1 MYLRAAIRKARREV
15 SMAILHFINSKSQ
28 QTSKGMLFV
37 LRYTMQDKK
46 TVAYDGNK
54 YVSGVNCTPMSA
66 YTEFNNTK
74 KLYGKTDGRLYYHF
88 VQSFSVAE
96 TISPQTAHE
105 IALRFA
111 EEAKLLHGYE
121 IVVSTHSDRD
131 HIHSHFVLN
140 SVNAETGRKF
150 HISEKDVEVLMK
162 VSDNICREYGLSV
175 IEPAPKSD
183 RAKPMSD
190 REYRSAENGQSWK
203 IRLEATISNVM
214 QTASSKEHF
223 IMLMEAE
230 GYGVKWTDTRKNIT
244 YTTPE
249 GKACRDNKL
258 HYKKY
263 LKENMEY
270 EFIYRAQIS
279 AKFYSRG
286 TKAAY
291 RRRKGSSLRY
301 GDRTELD
308 GDDLYAE
315 SADTVAERN
324 QGYSSDTYDRGRT
337 EGLSGRAVG
346 GADGVCRSDE
356 NGYRGFSSGDESIG
370 ERAERK
376 YQADD
381 EGHRETGWENER
393 ELFER
398 TLFGEGD
405 YGTSYEK
412 DVSDLYDPVRS
423 SDSIGTDTLY
433 LIGGISNLIDEDTPV
448 EDSTTMHQKKE
459 LKKYNG
465 PVMSGM

>member
-1 MYLRAAIRKARREV
+1 
-15 SMAILHFINSKSQ
+15 MAILHFINSKSQ

-46 TVAYDGNK
+46 TIASDGKK
-54 YVSGVNCTPMSA
+54 YVSGANCTPLSA

-88 VQSFSVAE
+88 VQSFSVDE

-111 EEAKLLHGYE
+111 EEAKQLHGYE

-140 SVNAETGRKF
+140 SVNAETGKKF
-150 HISEKDVEVLMK
+150 HISEKDVEALMK

-175 IEPAPKSD
+175 IEPAPKSEC
-183 RAKPMSD
+183 AKPMSD

-223 IMLMEAE
+223 IMLMETE
-230 GYGVKWTDTRKNIT
+230 GYGVKWTDIRKNIT

-279 AKFYSRG
+279 AEFYSRG
-286 TKAAY
+286 TEAAY
-291 RRRKGSSLRY
+291 RRRKGSSLRH
-301 GDRTELD
+301 GNRTELD
-308 GDDLYAE
+308 GNDLYAE

-324 QGYSSDTYDRGRT
+324 QGYASDTYNGGRT
-337 EGLSGRAVG
+337 EGLSGRAIG
-346 GADGVCRSDE
+346 CADGVYRSDE
-356 NGYRGFSSGDESIG
+356 NDHRRFSSSDESIG
-370 ERAERK
+370 EGTDRE
-376 YQADD
+376 YQADY
-381 EGHRETGWENER
+381 EGYRETGWENER
-393 ELFER
+393 EFFER
-398 TLFGEGD
+398 ALFGEGD
-405 YGTSYEK
+405 YGASYQE
-412 DVSDLYDPVRS
+412 DVSDLYDPVCS

-433 LIGGISNLIDEDTPV
+433 LIGGIGNLIDEDAPV
-448 EDSTTMHQKKE
+448 EDCTTMHPKKE
-459 LKKYNG
+459 RKKYNG
-465 PVMSGM
+465 PIMGGM

>member
-1 MYLRAAIRKARREV
+1 
-15 SMAILHFINSKSQ
+15 MAILHFINSKSQ

-88 VQSFSVAE
+88 VQSFSVDE
-96 TISPQTAHE
+96 NISPQTAHE

-111 EEAKLLHGYE
+111 EEAKLLHKYE

-140 SVNAETGRKF
+140 SVNAESGKKF

-162 VSDNICREYGLSV
+162 VSDNICRENGLSV
-175 IEPAPKSD
+175 IEPAPKSE

-214 QTASSKEHF
+214 QSASSKEHF

-258 HYKKY
+258 HYIKY

-279 AKFYSRG
+279 AEFYSRG
-286 TKAAY
+286 TEAAC

-301 GDRTELD
+301 GYRTELD
-308 GDDLYAE
+308 GNDLYAE
-315 SADTVAERN
+315 STDTVAERN
-324 QGYSSDTYDRGRT
+324 QRYASDAYDGGT
-337 EGLSGRAVG
+337 AEGLSGRA
-346 GADGVCRSDE
+346 DRGVAEIHRSDE
-356 NGYRGFSSGDESIG
+356 TGDRGFSSGDESISVQDDR
-370 ERAERK
+370 E
-376 YQADD
+376 YQTDN
-381 EGHRETGWENER
+381 EGYRETGWENER

-398 TLFGEGD
+398 AFYGEG
-405 YGTSYEK
+405 YSGVSYAE
-412 DVSDLYDPVRS
+412 DVSDLYDSVRS
-423 SDSIGTDTLY
+423 NDSIGTDTLY
-433 LIGGISNLIDEDTPV
+433 LIGGISNLIDEDESV
-448 EDSTTMHQKKE
+448 EDCTTKHYPAERKK
-459 LKKYNG
+459 KHG
-465 PVMSGM
+465 PVMGGM

>member
-1 MYLRAAIRKARREV
+1 
-15 SMAILHFINSKSQ
+15 MAILHFINSKSQ

-46 TVAYDGNK
+46 TVAEDGNK
-54 YVSGVNCTPMSA
+54 YVSGVNCTPISA

-88 VQSFSVAE
+88 VQSFSVDE

-111 EEAKLLHGYE
+111 EEAKLLQGYE

-140 SVNAETGRKF
+140 SVNAETGKKF
-150 HISEKDVEVLMK
+150 HISEKDVEALMQ
-162 VSDNICREYGLSV
+162 VSDNICREYGLSI
-175 IEPAPKSD
+175 IEPTPKSE

-279 AKFYSRG
+279 AEFYSRG
-286 TKAAY
+286 TEAAY
-291 RRRKGSSLRY
+291 RRRKGSSMHY
-301 GDRTELD
+301 GDRTKLD
-308 GDDLYAE
+308 SNDLYAE
-315 SADTVAERN
+315 SADSVAERN
-324 QGYSSDTYDRGRT
+324 QGYSSDTYNGGRA
-337 EGLSGRAVG
+337 EGLSGRAIG
-346 GADGVCRSDE
+346 GTDRVQRSDE
-356 NGYRGFSSGDESIG
+356 NSYRGFSSGDESIG
-370 ERAERK
+370 KGTDRE
-376 YQADD
+376 YQADH
-381 EGHRETGWENER
+381 EGYRETGWANER

-398 TLFGEGD
+398 SLFGEGD
-405 YGTSYEK
+405 YGTSYEE

-423 SDSIGTDTLY
+423 PNSIGTDTLY
-433 LIGGISNLIDEDTPV
+433 FIGGISTLIDEDAPV
-448 EDSTTMHQKKE
+448 EDCTTKHYPAERKK
-459 LKKYNG
+459 KHD
-465 PVMSGM
+465 PVMGGM

>member
-1 MYLRAAIRKARREV
+1 
-15 SMAILHFINSKSQ
+15 MAILHFINSKSQ

-46 TVAYDGNK
+46 TVAEDGNK
-54 YVSGVNCTPMSA
+54 YVSGVNCTPISA

-88 VQSFSVAE
+88 VQSFSADE
-96 TISPQTAHE
+96 NISPQTAHE

-140 SVNAETGRKF
+140 SVNAETGKKF
-150 HISEKDVEVLMK
+150 HINEKDVEALMR

-175 IEPAPKSD
+175 IEPEPKSE

-214 QTASSKEHF
+214 QTASSKGHF

-279 AKFYSRG
+279 AEFYSRG
-286 TKAAY
+286 TEAAY
-291 RRRKGSSLRY
+291 RRRKGSALRY
-301 GDRTELD
+301 
-308 GDDLYAE
+308 
-315 SADTVAERN
+315 
-324 QGYSSDTYDRGRT
+324 
-337 EGLSGRAVG
+337 
-346 GADGVCRSDE
+346 
-356 NGYRGFSSGDESIG
+356 SI
-370 ERAERK
+370 
-376 YQADD
+376 
-381 EGHRETGWENER
+381 N
-393 ELFER
+393 
-398 TLFGEGD
+398 
-405 YGTSYEK
+405 
-412 DVSDLYDPVRS
+412 
-423 SDSIGTDTLY
+423 
-433 LIGGISNLIDEDTPV
+433 
-448 EDSTTMHQKKE
+448 
-459 LKKYNG
+459 
-465 PVMSGM
+465 